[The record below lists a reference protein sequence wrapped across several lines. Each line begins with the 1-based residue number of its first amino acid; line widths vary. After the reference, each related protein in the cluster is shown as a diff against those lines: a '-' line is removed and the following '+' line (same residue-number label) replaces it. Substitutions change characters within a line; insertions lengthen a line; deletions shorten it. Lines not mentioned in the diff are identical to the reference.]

1 MTNQNMIMTWSLHR
15 PSNMK
20 MHIREAVD
28 SDLIDVLSIERA
40 AFGSDEE
47 ATLVENLLGDQSAQP
62 ILSLL
67 AFQDNQAVGHI
78 LFTKAHLEPKAA
90 LSISLLAPLAVIP
103 EFQRRGIGGKL
114 LEHGLQAL
122 SATGV
127 DLVFV
132 LGHPQYYPRHGFKP
146 AGQVGF
152 DAPFPIP
159 EKDADAWM
167 VKALRPGKIGSFSGT
182 VICADMINKPE
193 YWHE

>member
-1 MTNQNMIMTWSLHR
+1 
-15 PSNMK
+15 
-20 MHIREAVD
+20 MHIRKALD
-28 SDLIDVLSIERA
+28 SDLIDVLSVERA

-62 ILSLL
+62 TLSLL
-67 AFQDNQAVGHI
+67 AFQETRAVGHI
-78 LFTKAHLEPKAA
+78 LFTKAHLEPKAP

-103 EFQRRGIGGKL
+103 EFQRRGIGSKL
-114 LEHGLQAL
+114 IEHGCQAL
-122 SATGV
+122 LATGV

-132 LGHPQYYPRHGFKP
+132 LGHPQYYPRHGFHP
-146 AGQVGF
+146 AGQLGF

-167 VKALRPGKIGSFSGT
+167 VKALCSGKIGSFRGAVT
-182 VICADMINKPE
+182 CADMINKPE